1 MEGNKKIFSL
11 KVQNKVIP
19 VVYFSV
25 KKANLIYLNV
35 HMIMTYLQGDLSE
48 MLFKLVKSCLI
59 S

>member
-35 HMIMTYLQGDLSE
+35 HIIMKYLQGDPSE